1 MFKDAAAVCLSAS
14 SEQTL
19 HSFFSEWF
27 CVFFRTIAGLDYE
40 IFSEFLFQVYVRDS
54 GQPPRSA
61 DSPADVFIKVSAA
74 AFDALWIIYD
84 SDGFYMPALC

>member
-1 MFKDAAAVCLSAS
+1 MLLLCVYLHLRSKHCIS
-14 SEQTL
+14 SSL
-19 HSFFSEWF
+19 NVS
-27 CVFFRTIAGLDYE
+27 FFRTIASLDYE

-74 AFDALWIIYD
+74 AFAALWIIYD
-84 SDGFYMPALC
+84 

>member
-1 MFKDAAAVCLSAS
+1 MFKDAAAVCLSPS

-19 HSFFSEWF
+19 HFFFFEWF
-27 CVFFRTIAGLDYE
+27 CFFRTIASLDYE

>member
-1 MFKDAAAVCLSAS
+1 MLLLCVYLHLQSKCCIS
-14 SEQTL
+14 SSL
-19 HSFFSEWF
+19 NVS
-27 CVFFRTIAGLDYE
+27 VFFRTIASLDYE

-74 AFDALWIIYD
+74 AFDAFWIIYD

>member
-1 MFKDAAAVCLSAS
+1 MF
-14 SEQTL
+14 
-19 HSFFSEWF
+19 
-27 CVFFRTIAGLDYE
+27 FFRTIAGLDYE